1 MTSQHH
7 INVTRVRMYFT
18 WRSLDAST
26 FLRESMVYNFYVTI
40 WVNPC

>member
-1 MTSQHH
+1 MTSQHY

-26 FLRESMVYNFYVTI
+26 FFRESVKFFSYSEV
-40 WVNPC
+40 